1 MLTCTIERASDW
13 SGIDDIP
20 VPGAYCC
27 GQKLIP
33 KYEAYYPFSKGKC
46 IGEQVS
52 RKWAIQVEHLEDLV
66 DLCESYSG
74 DRVVIDKWGGP
85 RYDYHVTIYDDYL
98 E

>member
-1 MLTCTIERASDW
+1 MLTCLIERASDW
-13 SGIDDIP
+13 RGIYDIP

-27 GQKLIP
+27 GQRLTQ
-33 KYEAYYPFSKGKC
+33 KYEFGYPFFTSKGV
-46 IGEQVS
+46 GERVG
-52 RKWAIQVEHLEDLV
+52 RKWAIQVDHLEDLV

-74 DRVVIDKWGGP
+74 DNVVIDKCGDP

>member
-1 MLTCTIERASDW
+1 MLTCIIERASDW
-13 SGIDDIP
+13 YGTGDIP

-27 GQKLIP
+27 GQLLIP
-33 KYEAYYPFSKGKC
+33 KFEANYPFSKGRY

-74 DRVVIDKWGGP
+74 DNVVIDKCEDS
-85 RYDYHVTIYDDYL
+85 RYNYHVIIYDDYL